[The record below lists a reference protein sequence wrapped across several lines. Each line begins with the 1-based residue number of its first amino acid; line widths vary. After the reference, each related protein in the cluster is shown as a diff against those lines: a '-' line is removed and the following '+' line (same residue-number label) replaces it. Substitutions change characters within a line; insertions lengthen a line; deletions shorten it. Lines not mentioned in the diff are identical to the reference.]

1 MNWERSDQFDEW
13 QGCLGCAHYRYGT
26 CIAYPVRI
34 PLDILSG
41 QVDHMVKR
49 PEQVGETVFEP
60 MDYEHFVHTGERI
73 PLRAP
78 TKAPAT
84 P

>member
-1 MNWERSDQFDEW
+1 MNWERSERFDEW
-13 QGCLGCAHYRYGT
+13 QGCLGCAHYRRGK

-49 PEQVGETVFEP
+49 PGQVGDTVFEP
-60 MDYEHFVHTGERI
+60 MDFEHWRRTGERI
-73 PLRAP
+73 PLARSTRA
-78 TKAPAT
+78 AS
-84 P
+84 